1 MNRLRALN
9 ALIRSDF
16 MERSRRYSFLL
27 TIVVMLFLGVNAVA
41 PIESG
46 MLTVN
51 LAHVGGLRGIYN
63 SAWIGGIV
71 ALISSML
78 LSLPGFYLVKNAIER
93 DRATKV
99 GAIIAA
105 TWFIGPLQNF
115 PPPGF
120 IGLGSAP
127 DPGKMAS
134 CLAISLSLV
143 AAGLAGRWR
152 QSRS

>member
-1 MNRLRALN
+1 MNRLRTLN

-41 PIESG
+41 PIETG

-105 TWFIGPLQNF
+105 TWFIDPLQNYH
-115 PPPGF
+115 PSDF
-120 IGLGSAP
+120 IGLSSAP
-127 DPGKMAS
+127 DPGRMAS
-134 CLAISLSLV
+134 YLAISLSLM
-143 AAGLAGRWR
+143 AAGLAGSWR